1 MINVVSITQFHIQL
15 EKKEK
20 QNSSSKRRN
29 NYSFTFTLKSVKSIT
44 KKQENDQS
52 CLKKIHLTLRTEA
65 EPLREERQ
73 DVSERKKKYTVQ
85 ETTITTITKP
95 F

>member
-15 EKKEK
+15 EKKKK

-52 CLKKIHLTLRTEA
+52 CLKKIHSTLRTEA

-73 DVSERKKKYTVQ
+73 DVSERKKNTQ
-85 ETTITTITKP
+85 
-95 F
+95 